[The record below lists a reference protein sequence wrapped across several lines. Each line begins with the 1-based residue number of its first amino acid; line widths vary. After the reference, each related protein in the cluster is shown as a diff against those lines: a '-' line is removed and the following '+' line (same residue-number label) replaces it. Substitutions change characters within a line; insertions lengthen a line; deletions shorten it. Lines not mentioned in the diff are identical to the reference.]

1 MTYTRFLLLVGLL
14 CAHLSL
20 SAQSGTYC
28 GKLNVMGTKL
38 PLVFHFSSDGC
49 TMDSPKQGAKG
60 IPVQWTPSSSGEVK
74 ISIALIGASYEG
86 KLTADNQIEGTFM
99 QAGMKFPLILKS
111 GNVEAPRRP
120 QNPQP
125 PFPYTTEEVSFK
137 NGNVC
142 LNGTL
147 TLPVNSTK
155 RTPVVVM
162 VTGSGQQN
170 RDEELFM
177 HRPFAVIADVF
188 ARNGIATLRYDDR
201 FYCDTSAVFSNYTTQ
216 DLMEDAACAIQF
228 ARQRFNKVGV
238 LGHSEGGAIALLLA
252 ADKKVDFVVSMSG
265 MVASGRET
273 ILQQN
278 NDMLHAMTNLPDDV
292 IKAYLQALGEGL
304 DAIIAGKKP
313 NEIALPKMLPAT
325 MSQSFQA
332 AMKQAANPWFTHFL
346 QVNPSAVLD
355 KIACPVLAIGGKKDL
370 QVNSTQHLGLLEK
383 GLKGKK
389 HKIVE
394 LPDLNHL
401 LQHCQ
406 KGTIEEYGEIEE
418 TISPEA
424 LQIMVDWLKVGSIN

>member
-1 MTYTRFLLLVGLL
+1 MNFARILLLTGLV

-20 SAQSGTYC
+20 KAQSGSYS
-28 GKLNVMGTKL
+28 GELDVMGTKL
-38 PLVFHFSSDGC
+38 PLVFHFSPEGC

-60 IPVQWTPSSSGEVK
+60 IKTQWTPSSTSEVK
-74 ISIALIGASYEG
+74 ISIPMIGASYEG
-86 KLTADNQIEGTFM
+86 KLTADNQIEGHFM
-99 QAGMKFPLILKS
+99 QSGMKLPLLLKT
-111 GNVEAPRRP
+111 GMVNEPKRP
-120 QNPQP
+120 QTPKP
-125 PFPYTTEEVSFK
+125 PFPYTTEEVSFQNK
-137 NGNVC
+137 TVN

-147 TLPVNSTK
+147 TLPTNYSD
-155 RTPVVVM
+155 RTPVVVL

-201 FYCDTSAVFSNYTTQ
+201 FYGDASVVFSNYTTQ
-216 DLMEDAACAIQF
+216 DFSEDAVCAIQF
-228 ARQRFNKVGV
+228 ARQRFKKVGI

-278 NDMLHAMTNLPDDV
+278 KDMLHAMAALPDDV
-292 IKAYLQALGEGL
+292 INAYVQALGEGL
-304 DAIIAGKKP
+304 EGIAAGKEP
-313 NEIALPKMLPAT
+313 NQIPLPKMLPAA

-332 AMKQAANPWFTHFL
+332 AIKQATTPWFRYFL

-355 KIACPVLAIGGKKDL
+355 KIVCPVLAIGGKKDL
-370 QVNSTQHLGLLEK
+370 QVNSTQHLGLLERGLHGK
-383 GLKGKK
+383 G
-389 HKIVE
+389 HKIVN
-394 LPDLNHL
+394 LPDLNHI

-406 KGTIEEYGEIEE
+406 KGTVDEYSEIEE

-424 LQIMVDWLKVGSIN
+424 LQIMIDWIKER